1 LLRKNVRDQTRLGK
15 QAAKYMKHGKLV
27 PDDLIMKLVSES
39 AKPIL
44 ESGRSLLLDGFPR
57 TLEQAKAF
65 DDDDDPNNG
74 TNTVSMSV
82 DHVVHIDVPIQT
94 IIDRISDRWIHAPS
108 GRVYSYGY
116 KPPKQHGVDDITG
129 EPLIQRDDDKPE
141 SVRTRLLCYEND
153 TQPLIEYY
161 NSRGVLQTFK
171 GTMSDVIYP
180 QVQQWLREKGY

>member
-1 LLRKNVRDQTRLGK
+1 LGK
-15 QAAKYMKHGKLV
+15 KAAEYMKHGKLV
-27 PDDLIMKLVSES
+27 PDALIMKLVSES

-65 DDDDDPNNG
+65 DEVPNG
-74 TNTVSMSV
+74 TMSMSV

-116 KPPKQHGVDDITG
+116 KPPKQPGVDDVTG

-141 SVRTRLLCYEND
+141 SVRTRLLSYEND
-153 TQPLIEYY
+153 TRPLIEYY
-161 NSRGVLQTFK
+161 NSRGVLQTFR

-180 QVQQWLREKGY
+180 EVKQWLQEKGY